1 MLTLEE
7 ILRVAKQREKNAMA
21 NQGTAQI
28 ELRQDKIDGV
38 NQAIGKV
45 RDLVAELNEREKEYL
60 RNNSVTYRQLVDT
73 IKSWKA
79 A

>member
-1 MLTLEE
+1 
-7 ILRVAKQREKNAMA
+7 
-21 NQGTAQI
+21 
-28 ELRQDKIDGV
+28 V

>member
-1 MLTLEE
+1 
-7 ILRVAKQREKNAMA
+7 MA
-21 NQGTAQI
+21 DQEPAQI

-45 RDLVAELNEREKEYL
+45 RDLVAGLNEREKEYL

-73 IKSWKA
+73 IKSW
-79 A
+79 